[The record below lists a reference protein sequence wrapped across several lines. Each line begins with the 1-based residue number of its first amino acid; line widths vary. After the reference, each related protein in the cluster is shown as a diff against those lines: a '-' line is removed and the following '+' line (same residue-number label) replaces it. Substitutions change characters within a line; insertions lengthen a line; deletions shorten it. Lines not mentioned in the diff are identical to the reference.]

1 MFDFYAIIFF
11 LNIKYITRFREV
23 LMYALH
29 IFYYVDAYS
38 VIYVYPFISVT
49 PWKMIFCHIT
59 SAVGKQAKNLFIPF
73 GIHNALL
80 NTHKQYKFQKITWL
94 LYKIY
99 GFLLDDWHEISEST
113 LLEIFHIKPKLI
125 WKLLAGREILL

>member
-1 MFDFYAIIFF
+1 MFKFHAIIFF
-11 LNIKYITRFREV
+11 LNIKYITRFKEV
-23 LMYALH
+23 LMDTLY
-29 IFYYVDAYS
+29 IFYYVYAYC
-38 VIYVYPFISVT
+38 VAYVYPFISVT
-49 PWKMIFCHIT
+49 PWKMIFRHIT

-73 GIHNALL
+73 GFHNALL

-113 LLEIFHIKPKLI
+113 LLEIFHIKSKLI